1 MAAISRPAATQQRNI
16 EMHEQQHDE
25 HILEVRNVSK
35 IFNATNEEQVLG
47 LLRDGKSKDA
57 IREETGAVVAV
68 RDVSFSVKR
77 GEFFVIMGLS
87 GSGKST
93 LVRTLIRL
101 IDPTSGEI
109 IIDGQ
114 DISTMGDK
122 ELRDVRRNKT
132 AMVFQHYGL
141 FPHKTVY
148 ENTEYGLKTRGVAK
162 KERRERAMAAISQVG
177 LDGWE
182 NERPSALS
190 GGMQQR
196 VGIARSL
203 AHDPQILLM
212 DEPFSG
218 LDPLIRREMQNE
230 FATLR
235 SEVQMTTIFV
245 THDLDEALK
254 LGDRI
259 AIMRDGEVIQIATPG
274 ELVINPAD
282 DYVAQFV
289 EGASPAK
296 YMTAESIMTG
306 DPATISDRDTAGTAI
321 AALASHNSPIGFV
334 LNDQGQL
341 RGLVPVTRLVEIGT
355 NGARVPWG
363 DVMSDAPQTGMDTPL
378 EELLPLA
385 VQSEHPLAV
394 VDSTGKLVGE
404 ISQSTLL
411 QVLAEDMHE
420 SSASDEDAA
429 LDADEIVR

>member
-1 MAAISRPAATQQRNI
+1 MQEQ
-16 EMHEQQHDE
+16 HEHTED
-25 HILEVRNVSK
+25 ILEVRNVSK
-35 IFNATNEEQVLG
+35 VFNATNETQVVEMIQA
-47 LLRDGKSKDA
+47 GKSKDE
-57 IREETGAVVAV
+57 IREETGAVVGV

-114 DISTMGDK
+114 DICQVGGK
-122 ELRDVRRNKT
+122 ALRDVRRNKT

-148 ENTEYGLKTRGVAK
+148 ENTEYGLKTRGVPK
-162 KERRERAMAAISQVG
+162 KERRERAMAAINQVG
-177 LDGWE
+177 LGGWE
-182 NERPSALS
+182 DQRPSALS

-196 VGIARSL
+196 VGIARAL

-218 LDPLIRREMQNE
+218 LDPLIRREMQSE

-235 SEVQMTTIFV
+235 AEVQMTTIFV

-306 DPATISDRDTAGTAI
+306 MPATISDRDTAGSAI
-321 AALASHNSPIGFV
+321 AALRSHDSPIGFV

-355 NGARVPWG
+355 NGAKVPWG
-363 DVMSDAPQTGMDTPL
+363 DVMTDAPQADMDTPL
-378 EELLPLA
+378 EDLLPLA
-385 VQSEHPLAV
+385 VQSAHPLAV
-394 VDSTGKLVGE
+394 VDSDGKLVGE

-411 QVLAEDMHE
+411 QVLAADM
-420 SSASDEDAA
+420 SDEGIREDDAEP
-429 LDADEIVR
+429 EIDDTNDKEVTDVHGVSGRS

>member
-1 MAAISRPAATQQRNI
+1 
-16 EMHEQQHDE
+16 MHEQQHDE
-25 HILEVRNVSK
+25 PILEVRNVSK
-35 IFNATNEEQVLG
+35 IFNAANEHQVVEMIN
-47 LLRDGKSKDA
+47 DGKSKDE
-57 IREETGAVVAV
+57 IREEAGAVVAV

-101 IDPTSGEI
+101 IDPTIGEI

-114 DISTMGDK
+114 DITSMGDK

-148 ENTEYGLKTRGVAK
+148 ENTEYGLKTRGVPK
-162 KERRERAMAAISQVG
+162 KERRERAMSAISQVG
-177 LDGWE
+177 LGGWE

-196 VGIARSL
+196 VGIARAL
-203 AHDPQILLM
+203 AHDPQILFM

-235 SEVQMTTIFV
+235 AEVQMTTIFV

-289 EGASPAK
+289 QGASPAK
-296 YMTAESIMTG
+296 YMTAESIMTPL
-306 DPATISDRDTAGTAI
+306 PATISDRDTAGAAI
-321 AALASHNSPIGFV
+321 AAMTSHNSSIGFV

-355 NGARVPWG
+355 NGSKVPWG
-363 DVMSDAPQTGMDTPL
+363 DVMTDAPQAGMDTPL
-378 EELLPLA
+378 EDLLPLA

-411 QVLAEDMHE
+411 QVLAADMNDSDAVEEEAAPDTMSDIDE
-420 SSASDEDAA
+420 SEV
-429 LDADEIVR
+429 ADVHRIS

>member
-1 MAAISRPAATQQRNI
+1 MQ
-16 EMHEQQHDE
+16 EHEQDE
-25 HILEVRNVSK
+25 YILEVRNVSK
-35 IFNATNEEQVLG
+35 VFNAQNESQVVTMI
-47 LLRDGKSKDA
+47 RDGKSKDE
-57 IREETGAVVAV
+57 IREETGAVVGV

-114 DISTMGDK
+114 DICSIEGK
-122 ELRDVRRNKT
+122 ALREVRRNKT

-148 ENTEYGLKTRGVAK
+148 ENTEYGLKTRGVPK
-162 KERRERAMAAISQVG
+162 KERRQRAMAAIQQVG

-182 NERPSALS
+182 DHRPSALS

-196 VGIARSL
+196 VGIARAL
-203 AHDPQILLM
+203 AHEPKILLM

-235 SEVQMTTIFV
+235 AEVQMTTIFV

-296 YMTAESIMTG
+296 YMTAESIMTST
-306 DPATISDRDTAGTAI
+306 PATINDSDTAGSAI
-321 AALASHNSPIGFV
+321 KSLQAQDSPIGFV
-334 LNDQGQL
+334 LNERGQL

-355 NGARVPWG
+355 NGSRVPWN
-363 DVMSDAPQTGMDTPL
+363 DVMSDAPSANPDTPI
-378 EELLPLA
+378 EELLPLSI
-385 VQSEHPLAV
+385 QSEHPLAV
-394 VDSTGKLVGE
+394 VDDNGKLVGE
-404 ISQSTLL
+404 ISQGTLL
-411 QVLAEDMHE
+411 QILAEDMADNSIGTDNSTSE
-420 SSASDEDAA
+420 VTDAN
-429 LDADEIVR
+429 

>member
-1 MAAISRPAATQQRNI
+1 
-16 EMHEQQHDE
+16 MHEQQHDE
-25 HILEVRNVSK
+25 PILEVRNVSK
-35 IFNATNEEQVLG
+35 IFNAANEHQVVEMIN
-47 LLRDGKSKDA
+47 DGRSKDE
-57 IREETGAVVAV
+57 IREEASAVVAV

-101 IDPTSGEI
+101 IDPTTGEI

-114 DISTMGDK
+114 DITSMGDK

-148 ENTEYGLKTRGVAK
+148 ENTEYGLKTRGVPK
-162 KERRERAMAAISQVG
+162 KERRERAMSAISQVG
-177 LDGWE
+177 LGGWE

-196 VGIARSL
+196 VGIARAL
-203 AHDPQILLM
+203 AHDPQILFM

-235 SEVQMTTIFV
+235 AEVQMTTIFV

-289 EGASPAK
+289 QGASPAK
-296 YMTAESIMTG
+296 YMTAASIMTAM
-306 DPATISDRDTAGTAI
+306 PATISDRDTAGAAI
-321 AALASHNSPIGFV
+321 AAMTSHNSSIGFV

-355 NGARVPWG
+355 NGSKVPWG
-363 DVMSDAPQTGMDTPL
+363 DVMTEAPQAGMDTPL

-411 QVLAEDMHE
+411 QVLAADMNDSDAVEEEAAPDTMSDIDE
-420 SSASDEDAA
+420 SEV
-429 LDADEIVR
+429 ADVHRIS

>member
-1 MAAISRPAATQQRNI
+1 
-16 EMHEQQHDE
+16 MHEQQHDE
-25 HILEVRNVSK
+25 PILEVRNVSK
-35 IFNATNEEQVLG
+35 IFNAANEHQVVEMIN
-47 LLRDGKSKDA
+47 DGRSKDE
-57 IREETGAVVAV
+57 IREDAGAVVAV

-101 IDPTSGEI
+101 IDPTTGEI

-114 DISTMGDK
+114 DITSMGDK

-148 ENTEYGLKTRGVAK
+148 ENTEYGLKTRGVPK
-162 KERRERAMAAISQVG
+162 KERRERAMSAISQVG
-177 LDGWE
+177 LGGWE

-196 VGIARSL
+196 VGIARAL
-203 AHDPQILLM
+203 AHDPQILFM

-235 SEVQMTTIFV
+235 AEVQMTTIFV

-289 EGASPAK
+289 QGASPAK
-296 YMTAESIMTG
+296 YMTAESIMTPL
-306 DPATISDRDTAGTAI
+306 PATISDRDTAGAAI
-321 AALASHNSPIGFV
+321 AAMTSHNSSIGFV

-355 NGARVPWG
+355 NGSKVPWG
-363 DVMSDAPQTGMDTPL
+363 DVMTEAPQAGMDTPL

-411 QVLAEDMHE
+411 QVLAADMNDSDAVEEEAAPDTMSDIDE
-420 SSASDEDAA
+420 SEV
-429 LDADEIVR
+429 ADVHRIS

>member
-1 MAAISRPAATQQRNI
+1 
-16 EMHEQQHDE
+16 MHEQQHDE

-35 IFNATNEEQVLG
+35 VFNATNEEQVLG
-47 LLRDGKSKDA
+47 LLRDGKSKDE

-101 IDPTSGEI
+101 IEPTTGEI

-114 DISTMGDK
+114 DICSIDGK
-122 ELRDVRRNKT
+122 ALRDVRRNKT

-148 ENTEYGLKTRGVAK
+148 ENTEYGLKTRGVPK
-162 KERRERAMAAISQVG
+162 NERRERAMAAISQVG

-196 VGIARSL
+196 VGIARAL
-203 AHDPQILLM
+203 AHDPQILFM

-235 SEVQMTTIFV
+235 AEVQMTTIFV

-289 EGASPAK
+289 QGASPAK
-296 YMTAESIMTG
+296 YMTAESIMTEH
-306 DPATISDRDTAGTAI
+306 PATISDRDTAGSAI
-321 AALASHNSPIGFV
+321 ASLRSHDSAIGFV
-334 LNDQGQL
+334 LNDRGQL
-341 RGLVPVTRLVEIGT
+341 RGLAPVTRLVEIGT
-355 NGARVPWG
+355 NGAKVPWG
-363 DVMSDAPQTGMDTPL
+363 DVMSEAPQAGVDTPL

-385 VQSEHPLAV
+385 VQSTHPLAV
-394 VDSTGKLVGE
+394 VDGDGRLVGE
-404 ISQSTLL
+404 ISQSILL
-411 QVLAEDMHE
+411 QVLAADMN
-420 SSASDEDAA
+420 EDAA
-429 LDADEIVR
+429 IEEDASDMNDSEVTDANRVS

>member
-1 MAAISRPAATQQRNI
+1 MN
-16 EMHEQQHDE
+16 EQQHE
-25 HILEVRNVSK
+25 HAEDILEVRNVSK
-35 IFNATNEEQVLG
+35 VFNATNESQVVEMI
-47 LLRDGKSKDA
+47 RDGKTKDE
-57 IREETGAVVAV
+57 IREETGAVLGVN
-68 RDVSFSVKR
+68 DVSFSVKR

-114 DISTMGDK
+114 DICSIGGK
-122 ELRDVRRNKT
+122 ALRDVRRKKT

-148 ENTEYGLKTRGVAK
+148 ENTEYGLKTRGVPK
-162 KERRERAMAAISQVG
+162 KERHERAMAAISRVG

-196 VGIARSL
+196 VGIARAL

-235 SEVQMTTIFV
+235 AEVQMTTIFV

-296 YMTAESIMTG
+296 YLTAESIMTEI
-306 DPATISDRDTAGTAI
+306 PATISDRDTASSAI
-321 AALASHNSPIGFV
+321 AALRSHDSPIGFV
-334 LNDQGQL
+334 LNDRGQL
-341 RGLVPVTRLVEIGT
+341 RGLVPVTRLVAIGT
-355 NGARVPWG
+355 NGTQVPWG
-363 DVMSDAPQTGMDTPL
+363 DVMSDAPQASVDTPL

-394 VDSTGKLVGE
+394 VDTSGKLVGE

-411 QVLAEDMHE
+411 QVLAADMSENGVSEEDVPPDTNDSE
-420 SSASDEDAA
+420 VTNVNRVPGGS
-429 LDADEIVR
+429 

>member
-1 MAAISRPAATQQRNI
+1 
-16 EMHEQQHDE
+16 MHEQQHDE
-25 HILEVRNVSK
+25 PILEVRNVSK
-35 IFNATNEEQVLG
+35 IFNAANEHQVVEMIN
-47 LLRDGKSKDA
+47 DGKSKDE
-57 IREETGAVVAV
+57 IREEAGAVVAV

-101 IDPTSGEI
+101 IDPTIGEI

-114 DISTMGDK
+114 DITSMGDK

-148 ENTEYGLKTRGVAK
+148 ENTEYGLKTRGVPK
-162 KERRERAMAAISQVG
+162 KERRERAMSAISQVG
-177 LDGWE
+177 LGGWE

-196 VGIARSL
+196 VGIARAL
-203 AHDPQILLM
+203 AHDPQILFM

-235 SEVQMTTIFV
+235 AEVQMTTIFV

-289 EGASPAK
+289 QGASPAK
-296 YMTAESIMTG
+296 YMTAESIMTPL
-306 DPATISDRDTAGTAI
+306 PATISDRDTAGAAI
-321 AALASHNSPIGFV
+321 AAMTSHNSSIGFV

-355 NGARVPWG
+355 NGSKVPWG
-363 DVMSDAPQTGMDTPL
+363 DVMTDAPQAGMDTPL
-378 EELLPLA
+378 EDLLPLA

-411 QVLAEDMHE
+411 QVLAADMNDSDAVE
-420 SSASDEDAA
+420 EEAASDM
-429 LDADEIVR
+429 DESEVTDVHRIS